1 MHVVM
6 KCSVV
11 SFVARGLHRNVPLCV
26 GVYASGGVLK
36 GDLVQRLVAQTS
48 DPPDRRPGCRGQP
61 VSRGG
66 HFHLLQVCGSQGLL
80 QR

>member
-1 MHVVM
+1 MRVVM

-11 SFVARGLHRNVPLCV
+11 SFVARGWHRNVPLCV
-26 GVYASGGVLK
+26 GVHASGGVLNR
-36 GDLVQRLVAQTS
+36 DLVQRLVAKTS
-48 DPPDRRPGCRGQP
+48 DHPYRRPGCRGQP

-66 HFHLLQVCGSQGLL
+66 YFHLLQVCGSQGFL